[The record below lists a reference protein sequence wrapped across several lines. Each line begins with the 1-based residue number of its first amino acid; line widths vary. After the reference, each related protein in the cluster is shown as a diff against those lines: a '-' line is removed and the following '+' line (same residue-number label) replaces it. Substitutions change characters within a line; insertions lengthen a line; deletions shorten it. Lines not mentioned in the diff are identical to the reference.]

1 MKSNRRVVVTGLGM
15 VTPLGN
21 DVPTTWKNILGCK
34 SGVDHITFDEN
45 SPDVSNFKVRFAARI
60 KDFDVNALVGKKD
73 AKRVDPYCY
82 YGIAAAD
89 EALKDAG
96 IEKVSDEDL
105 LAIKSLISKYF
116 LERAKD
122 EADKVWKEK
131 KWNSEE
137 LLKKHRR
144 TPYRKQQP

>member
-1 MKSNRRVVVTGLGM
+1 MSN
-15 VTPLGN
+15 PL
-21 DVPTTWKNILGCK
+21 DIKQPFSNIQL
-34 SGVDHITFDEN
+34 E
-45 SPDVSNFKVRFAARI
+45 
-60 KDFDVNALVGKKD
+60 L
-73 AKRVDPYCY
+73 
-82 YGIAAAD
+82 
-89 EALKDAG
+89 LKLYS
-96 IEKVSDEDL
+96 EKVSDEDL

-131 KWNSEE
+131 SWNSNE